1 MLSYPD
7 LEAAPNPVAAIPTDP
22 CASPTSASPTT
33 RGRAVTRGPR
43 PAPSRAL
50 RPRAA
55 VVLLVGAALAL
66 ALSGCAPEST
76 DLTSTSG
83 GDYVTGAGTITEI
96 SQSERGAPILFSGE
110 LDTGG
115 TADSEDWL
123 GSVVVVN
130 FWYAACPPCR
140 AEAPDLQSLYQQ
152 FLPDGVVFIGVD
164 VRDQAATARA
174 FSDTFGITYPSII
187 DAGTGGV
194 QLAFAGQIAP
204 NAVPTTIVLDR
215 EGRVASRIIGQIP
228 DRSVLETLIED
239 VIGEEG

>member
-1 MLSYPD
+1 MLSFSDFPSGTD
-7 LEAAPNPVAAIPTDP
+7 PRARDFHRPGVLLLAGAAITI
-22 CASPTSASPTT
+22 
-33 RGRAVTRGPR
+33 
-43 PAPSRAL
+43 L
-50 RPRAA
+50 
-55 VVLLVGAALAL
+55 
-66 ALSGCAPEST
+66 LSGCAPASA
-76 DLTSTSG
+76 DLTEVG
-83 GDYVTGAGTITEI
+83 GDYITGTGTITEI
-96 SQSERGAPILFSGE
+96 PRAERGAPISFSGE

-115 TADSEDWL
+115 AADSDDWL

-140 AEAPDLQSLYQQ
+140 AEAPDLESLNQQ
-152 FLPDGVVFIGVD
+152 FLPDGVVFIGVN
-164 VRDQAATARA
+164 VRDQAATAGA
-174 FSDTFGITYPSII
+174 FSDTFGITYPSIL
-187 DAGTGGV
+187 DAGAGEV

>member
-1 MLSYPD
+1 MLSYSDFQSCTEPGGRD
-7 LEAAPNPVAAIPTDP
+7 LHRPLRLADREGRVATRRCLPAATGASRSRAAI
-22 CASPTSASPTT
+22 
-33 RGRAVTRGPR
+33 
-43 PAPSRAL
+43 
-50 RPRAA
+50 
-55 VVLLVGAALAL
+55 LLLAGAALAI
-66 ALSGCAPEST
+66 ALTGCAPEST
-76 DLTSTSG
+76 NLTNVGG
-83 GDYVTGAGTITEI
+83 GDYVTGTGTITEI
-96 SQSERGAPILFSGE
+96 PRAERGAQISFSGE

-115 TADSEDWL
+115 TADSDGWL

-140 AEAPDLQSLYQQ
+140 AEAPDLESLNQQ
-152 FLPDGVVFIGVD
+152 FIPDGVVFIGVN
-164 VRDQAATARA
+164 VRDQAATAGA
-174 FSDTFGITYPSII
+174 FSDTFGISYPSIL
-187 DAGTGGV
+187 DARAGEV

>member
-7 LEAAPNPVAAIPTDP
+7 LPSGFQPGGRDLHRPLRLADR
-22 CASPTSASPTT
+22 
-33 RGRAVTRGPR
+33 RGRAVTRGSL
-43 PAPSRAL
+43 PAVTHAARSR
-50 RPRAA
+50 A
-55 VVLLVGAALAL
+55 VVLLLAGAALAV
-66 ALSGCAPEST
+66 ALTGCAPEPI
-76 DLTSTSG
+76 DLTSDRG
-83 GDYVTGAGTITEI
+83 GDYVTGTGTITEI
-96 SQSERGAPILFSGE
+96 PRAERGAPISFSGE

-115 TADSEDWL
+115 TADSDDWL

-140 AEAPDLQSLYQQ
+140 AEAPDLESLHQQ
-152 FLPDGVVFIGVD
+152 FLPDGVVFIGID
-164 VRDQAATARA
+164 VRDQAATAAA
-174 FSDTFGITYPSII
+174 FSDTFGITYPSIL
-187 DAGTGGV
+187 DARTGEV

-239 VIGEEG
+239 IVEEEEG